1 MPAHNPTTASNKG
14 HPPAGPSAADPGQIA
29 STNATVNAFLK
40 GARKPSWLT
49 AGGSTPGA
57 SSLTSKT
64 KPHSPLPVPVVLPS
78 PAPSDEPSPALS
90 SSLDSP
96 NIHLNIPPAAL
107 PDAVNM
113 GPSTSRASST
123 LPVTDARFVH
133 EPVLRDPT
141 STGQGSLGPGA
152 GGKHPAAE
160 PAAPQHVVPA
170 NSGTSYGAAPMETR
184 SSRSGSITGH
194 ESNQGLVI
202 GAPPTAKRRRLE
214 PAPNL
219 SMSSLKPI
227 ILEHIQ
233 RTGGEAG
240 LRVDVDKPRMQL
252 LMAACEQGDYFFVAL
267 HQLFA
272 IWSEM
277 SQEAYRIL
285 QLPADIVDQAFS
297 TMEQLLKKNQSVSP
311 EHRRFFAN
319 FPDNWAGQQQ
329 QSQGFLSRAKLV
341 AQFLEK
347 MVKEYETLT
356 RDTANRRYPYL
367 VEELR
372 DQLGCHSPVLQ
383 GIFFTANRRRLGV
396 MDGPLGNQIEQAFK
410 ADQKQQLERGN
421 GMAREAFKQQLI
433 QNYKDYVEAATK
445 GRHHGASIQGPTDA
459 QAQMKFGAPP
469 VPSPVVHPSQLQF
482 ASPTLPQQQ
491 SPFVPIMPAAGSVD
505 LTAAGHLQMRYQPPP
520 SPSSAGFNSLASA
533 IGVPPASPYQTPV
546 QYFHPQ
552 QQQFQQAMLAR
563 SPSGML
569 TSPRFHYSPAYSS
582 APTAPTLQP
591 QPAGGKG
598 QLAQAAAGL
607 NGTRLNRHAPH
618 APQVAMQRMQ
628 QAATQRTGA
637 AQLRDRIIPPKDV
650 VIARP
655 DWPYDP
661 TDRKSIMNSLHQ
673 AHVRSPKR
681 ILKNGGAERVYQAV
695 KSLPVSPTLLASK
708 NELYVFHFDVTEE
721 QLRLA
726 GRRFNPSGSLIS
738 VVEHFNGMLRWR
750 ARCCIPKTRN
760 QIPSEQ
766 EWVTLDV
773 SWPANIFMSLNRK
786 PLDIRKQP
794 HNGKDLAVELTDH
807 LIIGTNVLRVGYP
820 QKAGVAVDSRRFLSV
835 ELLETV
841 SHSDILNSIWEN
853 GVISEDVTM
862 QIIKKR
868 LAPPDDDDG
877 LVIEASD
884 ISIDL
889 ADPFSSVLFEV
900 PARGADCTHLECFD
914 LETWLNTRPSK
925 PKIKCHHTQ
934 VECDCPNT
942 PEPSSPDKWR
952 CPICFKDA
960 RPYSLRIDEFLLKVR
975 SQLKEQ
981 GKLNTKCLHVKADGT
996 WFVVVEEDDDEDSDG
1011 ETSPAGGPTGVSLP
1025 KKKAPAAPVAARRQE
1040 VEVIEID

>member
-1 MPAHNPTTASNKG
+1 M
-14 HPPAGPSAADPGQIA
+14 SA
-29 STNATVNAFLK
+29 
-40 GARKPSWLT
+40 
-49 AGGSTPGA
+49 
-57 SSLTSKT
+57 
-64 KPHSPLPVPVVLPS
+64 
-78 PAPSDEPSPALS
+78 
-90 SSLDSP
+90 
-96 NIHLNIPPAAL
+96 
-107 PDAVNM
+107 
-113 GPSTSRASST
+113 
-123 LPVTDARFVH
+123 
-133 EPVLRDPT
+133 
-141 STGQGSLGPGA
+141 
-152 GGKHPAAE
+152 
-160 PAAPQHVVPA
+160 
-170 NSGTSYGAAPMETR
+170 
-184 SSRSGSITGH
+184 
-194 ESNQGLVI
+194 
-202 GAPPTAKRRRLE
+202 
-214 PAPNL
+214 
-219 SMSSLKPI
+219 LKPI

-277 SQEAYRIL
+277 PQETYRIL
-285 QLPADIVDQAFS
+285 QLPADIADQGFS

-329 QSQGFLSRAKLV
+329 SQGLLSRANLV

-347 MVKEYETLT
+347 IVKEYEALT

-396 MDGPLGNQIEQAFK
+396 IDGALGNQIEQAFK
-410 ADQKQQLERGN
+410 VDQKQQFENGG
-421 GMAREAFKQQLI
+421 GMAREAFKRQLI
-433 QNYKDYVEAATK
+433 VKYKEYVEAANK
-445 GRHHGASIQGPTDA
+445 ARYGASSQGPADA
-459 QAQMKFGAPP
+459 QAQVKFAAPP
-469 VPSPVVHPSQLQF
+469 VSAPVVHPQLQF

-491 SPFVPIMPAAGSVD
+491 SLFVPTMPAAGCVD
-505 LTAAGHLQMRYQPPP
+505 LTASGQLQMRYQPPP
-520 SPSSAGFNSLASA
+520 PPSLAGFTTLASP
-533 IGVPPASPYQTPV
+533 IGGPSGQPYQAPV
-546 QYFHPQ
+546 QYPHPQ
-552 QQQFQQAMLAR
+552 QKFQQAVHTRSSPVLQQPQQFQASPQQQSPILQQHTIHQPMPPSAMIQMHQQMINQQMINQQQQQQQLNQQQQNSMHYRTQLGRFETEMEKLRQRQYPQGLGIVTTGLDQAQ
-563 SPSGML
+563 GML
-569 TSPRFHYSPAYSS
+569 TSPRLQYSPGQPSTPKAH
-582 APTAPTLQP
+582 TMQP
-591 QPAGGKG
+591 QPGGN
-598 QLAQAAAGL
+598 AQFAQTAAGL
-607 NGTRLNRHAPH
+607 NGSRLNRHAPQL
-618 APQVAMQRMQ
+618 PMQRMQ
-628 QAATQRTGA
+628 PAATQRHGA
-637 AQLRDRIIPPKDV
+637 AHLRDTIIPPKDF

-661 TDRKSIMNSLHQ
+661 SDRKSIMNSLHQ

-681 ILKNGGAERVYQAV
+681 ILKNGGTERVYQAV
-695 KSLPVSPTLLASK
+695 KSLPVSPTSLASK
-708 NELYVFHFDVTEE
+708 NELYVFRFEVTGE

-726 GRRFNPSGSLIS
+726 GRSFNPSGSLIP

-750 ARCCIPKTRN
+750 VRCCIPKTRN
-760 QIPSEQ
+760 QIPTEQ

-786 PLDIRKQP
+786 HLDIRKQP
-794 HNGKDLAVELTDH
+794 HNGKDLAVELTNH
-807 LIIGTNVLRVGYP
+807 LILGTNVLRVGYP
-820 QKAGVAVDSRRFLSV
+820 QKPGVAVDSRRFLSV

-868 LAPPDDDDG
+868 LTPPDDDDG

-889 ADPFSSVLFEV
+889 ADPFSSVIFEV
-900 PARGADCTHLECFD
+900 PARGANCTHLECFD

-925 PKIKCHHTQ
+925 SKIKCHHTQ
-934 VECDCPNT
+934 VECDCQNT

-952 CPICFKDA
+952 CPICFSDA

-975 SQLKEQ
+975 SQLKEE

-996 WFVVVEEDDDEDSDG
+996 WFVVVEEDDDEDSDR
-1011 ETSPAGGPTGVSLP
+1011 ETSPAGPAGLSLL